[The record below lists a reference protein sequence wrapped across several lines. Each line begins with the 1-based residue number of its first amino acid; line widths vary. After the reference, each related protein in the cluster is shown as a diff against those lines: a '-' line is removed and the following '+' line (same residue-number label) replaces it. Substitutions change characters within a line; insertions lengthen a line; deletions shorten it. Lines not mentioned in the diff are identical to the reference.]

1 MGLVDM
7 FSAEDRVAVKFSDFY
22 ALIKGC
28 TEREIITNGLKNCI
42 PHAHILAMLDELPE
56 QSESTDSK
64 QPNMPMSCVD
74 DMAVNMARYSK
85 EE

>member
-22 ALIKGC
+22 ELIKGC
-28 TEREIITNGLKNCI
+28 TEREIITNGLKHRI

-56 QSESTDSK
+56 QSEVADK
-64 QPNMPMSCVD
+64 QPDLPMRCVD
-74 DMAVNMARYSK
+74 DMAANMARYEK
-85 EE
+85 EEG